1 MDIAT
6 LVGLFI
12 GSVLL
17 FWAMAQS
24 GSLFDFL
31 SPAALA
37 VVLGGTL
44 AATLVNYPLPRFMAA
59 IRGVRHAFAD
69 HAVDL
74 AQLSQ
79 LIVSYAKRARREGL
93 LALEEEAED
102 APDPFLRKGLGLL
115 VDGTDPAMVRTILEN
130 DLNAL
135 EERHK
140 QGAALFDS
148 MAQFAPAFGLVG
160 TLIGLVRMLRG
171 MDDPSRIGPGL
182 AVALLTTLYGALLAN
197 LLFLPMAGK
206 LRIRSAEELLRKE
219 VMLEGVL
226 AIQAG
231 DGPAILTERL
241 SAFLSPGEREQQDHR
256 APGGRLITEEDG

>member
-1 MDIAT
+1 MDIST
-6 LVGLFI
+6 LVGLLI
-12 GSVLL
+12 GTVLL
-17 FWAMAQS
+17 AWAMVQN

-37 VVLGGTL
+37 VVFGGTL
-44 AATLVNYPLPRFMAA
+44 AATLVNYPLPRLLAA
-59 IRGVRHAFAD
+59 MRGVRHAFTD
-69 HAVDL
+69 HAIDL
-74 AQLSQ
+74 RHLSQ
-79 LIVSYAKRARREGL
+79 LIIGYAKRARREGL
-93 LALEEEAED
+93 LALDEEAED
-102 APDPFLRKGLGLL
+102 APDPFLRKGLDLL

-140 QGAALFDS
+140 QGAALFES

-160 TLIGLVRMLRG
+160 TLIGLVKMLRG
-171 MDDPSRIGPGL
+171 MEDPSRIGPGL

-206 LRIRSAEELLRKE
+206 LRIRSGEELLRKE
-219 VMLEGVL
+219 VMLEGLL

-241 SAFLSPGEREQQDHR
+241 SAFLSPGERQQQDQG
-256 APGGRLITEEDG
+256 AAGGRLIAEEEG